1 MVNKIIF
8 SIKMMTNDVNN
19 DIINEFILRR
29 QNDWIIWAMG
39 SYYDVILSMGSYYD
53 DISAM
58 ESYELIIWAI
68 ESYDD
73 VIYGHIMWTQGHIPR
88 GLDENGEGD
97 LLQSNC
103 EHNQ

>member
-29 QNDWIIWAMG
+29 HNDWIIWTMG

-73 VIYGHIMWTQGHIPR
+73 AISCGHKDIPR
-88 GLDENGEGD
+88 GLDEKGGGD

-103 EHNQ
+103 EHNQE